1 MFIELKLFWIQ
12 VNVSMF
18 ERLILAPK
26 NQRVP
31 SSVLSLN
38 RRMRKNVC
46 DFVRQFYSDET
57 EIRDDKI
64 CETRKI
70 GQNGKGKLAGKLEH
84 CIGQVV
90 QIKIYHRLAI
100 KFSEIFLNTTWTVP
114 LNYLAKKGR
123 NFTAVYHTKSYFCLL
138 RQNKDQ
144 YLSILH
150 LGSI

>member
-1 MFIELKLFWIQ
+1 
-12 VNVSMF
+12 MF

-70 GQNGKGKLAGKLEH
+70 GQNGNEKLAGKLEH

-90 QIKIYHRLAI
+90 
-100 KFSEIFLNTTWTVP
+100 
-114 LNYLAKKGR
+114 
-123 NFTAVYHTKSYFCLL
+123 
-138 RQNKDQ
+138 
-144 YLSILH
+144 
-150 LGSI
+150 